1 MPAPKSKCECPI
13 CHKSYI
19 NLALHHTK
27 MHATFTYDDTYD
39 DDKILKDGVVMTTM
53 NGGGSSWNE
62 GGGAYAFL
70 ETDLDLPGDGKTYR
84 FKIFDSG
91 KTELWLTSC
100 ANGRH
105 GSKNPATLGG
115 VDKTLITTKI
125 APPKWFKK

>member
-27 MHATFTYDDTYD
+27 MHATFTCVDG
-39 DDKILKDGVVMTTM
+39 KILKDGVVLTTF
-53 NGGGSSWNE
+53 GSDGTSE
-62 GGGAYAFL
+62 GYKFS
-70 ETDLDLPGDGKTYR
+70 ETNPDRPGDGNTYR

-100 ANGRH
+100 ANGRD
-105 GSKNPATLGG
+105 GTKNAATFGG
-115 VDKTLITTKI
+115 VDKTLITNKI
-125 APPKWFKK
+125 MMKK

>member
-1 MPAPKSKCECPI
+1 
-13 CHKSYI
+13 
-19 NLALHHTK
+19 
-27 MHATFTYDDTYD
+27 MHATFTYDDG
-39 DDKILKDGVVMTTM
+39 KILKDGVVMTTT
-53 NGGGSSWNE
+53 NGSGGNSGND
-62 GGGAYAFL
+62 GDGKGAYAFL
-70 ETDLDLPGDGKTYR
+70 ETDIDLPGDGKTYR

-125 APPKWFKK
+125 APPKLFTE